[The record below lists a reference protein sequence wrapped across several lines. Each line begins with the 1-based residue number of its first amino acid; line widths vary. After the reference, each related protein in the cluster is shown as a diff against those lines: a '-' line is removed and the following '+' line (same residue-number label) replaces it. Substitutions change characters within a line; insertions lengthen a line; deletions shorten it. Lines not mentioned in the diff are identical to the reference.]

1 MKYLFIKLQNIFYS
15 IIKYELMRLKYKY
28 IFYNTRLPYFLR
40 QQAFFC
46 LNELPL
52 NSSLMK
58 LRNRCFLTNNSRA
71 TFKYFNMSRFPL
83 KLKVYLGKITGVKKS
98 SW

>member
-1 MKYLFIKLQNIFYS
+1 MKYLFIKIKNIFYI

-28 IFYNTRLPYFLR
+28 IFYNTKLPYFLR

-46 LNELPL
+46 LNELPM

-58 LRNRCFLTNNSRA
+58 LRNRCFYTNNA
-71 TFKYFNMSRFPL
+71 KAVFKYFNSTRFHL
-83 KLKVYLGKITGVKKS
+83 KLKIYSGKTSGIKKS
-98 SW
+98 S

>member
-1 MKYLFIKLQNIFYS
+1 MKYLFIKIKNIFYS

-28 IFYNTRLPYFLR
+28 IFYNTKLPYFLR

-46 LNELPL
+46 LNELPK
-52 NSSLMK
+52 NSSLIK
-58 LRNRCFLTNNSRA
+58 LRNRCFQTNKSRSV
-71 TFKYFNMSRFPL
+71 FKYFNINRFQL
-83 KLKVYLGKITGVKKS
+83 KLKISFGKTSGVKKS